1 MPLVELSPEAITKAD
16 SDGDENVANPERPTI
31 YMAGPSPTH
40 ETELGPI
47 LEKIYER
54 FYDKTDFVDPAS
66 IHDMGGGDSDV
77 VSDVDGSEYW
87 KSDGTFNERRWQ
99 RDTMRKKDD
108 SFIID
113 VLRGDLDDALG
124 FDGYA
129 ESFLDIATQSLDEL
143 IEFDIPTIIEP
154 SLSPLPPTP
163 FFEFD
168 LLPIDINLFGGV
180 IEFVKQM
187 IFKSLGTVAD
197 AVLVARKADYNMV
210 GASMEV
216 KEAHENG
223 LPVAVYD
230 HSDKEDDNPLPMM
243 LDQHADYVSNNPNWA
258 TSWLIDEVENNRS
271 DTERIEQNPL
281 SESNE

>member
-1 MPLVELSPEAITKAD
+1 MVVTQLSKEMMV
-16 SDGDENVANPERPTI
+16 DGAEGVSEGGRPVI
-31 YMAGPSPTH
+31 YMAGPSPNH

-47 LEKIYER
+47 LEKLYER
-54 FYDKTDFVDPAS
+54 FYNQADFVDPTAL
-66 IHDMGGGDSDV
+66 HEQGGGGGGDL
-77 VSDVDGSEYW
+77 VDIDQSEYW
-87 KSDGTFNERRWQ
+87 KNDGSFNEKRWQ
-99 RDTMRKKDD
+99 QEYARRKDD

-113 VLRGDLDDALG
+113 VIRGDIDDALG

-129 ESFLDIATQSLDEL
+129 EEFLDIAMQSLDEI

-168 LLPIDINLFGGV
+168 FLPVDINLFGGI

-197 AVLVARKADYNMV
+197 AVLVARKAGKNMV

-216 KEAHENG
+216 KKASEEG

-230 HSDKEDDNPLPMM
+230 HSASADENPIPMM
-243 LDQHADYVSNNPNWA
+243 LDEHADYVSNNPNWA
-258 TSWLIDEVENNRS
+258 TSWLIEEVKYRENN
-271 DTERIEQNPL
+271 DIEKIKSNPV
-281 SESNE
+281 SESND